1 MATNLIPRNG
11 SACRD
16 QRTYVQK
23 SFRDMP
29 DHELRSIGYG
39 PRVDIALQYSPVSSN
54 VWSARAEL
62 ERRRAEGVV
71 DREWA
76 VIQKEGFGL

>member
-16 QRTYVQK
+16 QRSYGQRAY
-23 SFRDMP
+23 RDMP
-29 DHELRSIGYG
+29 EHELRAIGYG
-39 PRVDIALQYSPVSSN
+39 PWVDLALQYSAVSSN
-54 VWSARAEL
+54 VHSARAEL
-62 ERRRAEGVV
+62 DRRRAEGVV

-76 VIQKEGFGL
+76 AIQKEGFGQ